1 MAATQGFC
9 STCFPRF
16 ARTFVRGFDQMAA
29 TQGFCSTLFSSVRGF
44 DQHVTDPLAATQGF
58 CSTCFPLFA
67 RTSVRG
73 FDQMAATQG
82 FGSTFFLF
90 SLELSFVAFTKT

>member
-1 MAATQGFC
+1 MRIVIGQAATQGFC

-16 ARTFVRGFDQMAA
+16 ARTFVRGFDQM
-29 TQGFCSTLFSSVRGF
+29 
-44 DQHVTDPLAATQGF
+44 AATQGF